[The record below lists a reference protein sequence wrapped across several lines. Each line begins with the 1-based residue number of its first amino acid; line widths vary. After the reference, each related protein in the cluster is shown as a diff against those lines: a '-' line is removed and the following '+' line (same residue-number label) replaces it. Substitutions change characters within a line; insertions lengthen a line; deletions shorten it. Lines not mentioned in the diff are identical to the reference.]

1 MAMISFKHLVAPV
14 SNSVHLASIVFVVL
28 VFGVWRWSGG
38 EVNFV
43 RGTRSISTLNSEK
56 ESNVKPAAA
65 REAIRDTHAAN
76 PALPS
81 SGVVQIPADA
91 ADDLLGSI
99 LNQNPPTN
107 RAPAVPKRGEG
118 KPRAGNSLE
127 DIERSL
133 GIR

>member
-14 SNSVHLASIVFVVL
+14 SNSVHLASIVFIVL

-56 ESNVKPAAA
+56 EAIPKPASIRENSRDPRAA
-65 REAIRDTHAAN
+65 PPVN
-76 PALPS
+76 QN
-81 SGVVQIPADA
+81 SGVVQIPAEA

-99 LNQNPPTN
+99 LHDKQPT
-107 RAPAVPKRGEG
+107 RSAAPAKRAEG
-118 KPRAGNSLE
+118 KPRSANSLE

>member
-1 MAMISFKHLVAPV
+1 MISFKHLVAPV
-14 SNSVHLASIVFVVL
+14 SNSVHLASIVFIVL

-56 ESNVKPAAA
+56 EAIPKPSSIRENSRDPRAAPPVA
-65 REAIRDTHAAN
+65 QN
-76 PALPS
+76 
-81 SGVVQIPADA
+81 SGVVQIPAEA

-99 LNQNPPTN
+99 LHDKQPT
-107 RAPAVPKRGEG
+107 RSAAPAKRVEG
-118 KPRAGNSLE
+118 KPRSANSLE